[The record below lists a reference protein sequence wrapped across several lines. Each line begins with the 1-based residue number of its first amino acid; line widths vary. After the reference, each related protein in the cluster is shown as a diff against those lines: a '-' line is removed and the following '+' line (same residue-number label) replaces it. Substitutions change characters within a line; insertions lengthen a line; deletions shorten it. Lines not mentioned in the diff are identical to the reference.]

1 MDTLTDLFQPL
12 PNWMFGSSVK
22 ARNALQNS
30 GRVHPYTCGGANC
43 RKTLL
48 AVEGGWTCTCGY
60 TQPLNIELCALPFQL
75 PETLFQHTYLNVDA
89 ALNAAK
95 NNGRSTAVFI
105 VGGEW
110 CKWCVKLKE
119 TLTKDN
125 RLIQAI
131 AEDSLQLAWVTVNK
145 KTVDQSGIRER
156 FNVKS
161 VPYLLLLNPEGATIE
176 ATEFIGD
183 EDVNINEYLRWLRSH
198 NDDAL

>member
-1 MDTLTDLFQPL
+1 
-12 PNWMFGSSVK
+12 
-22 ARNALQNS
+22 
-30 GRVHPYTCGGANC
+30 
-43 RKTLL
+43 
-48 AVEGGWTCTCGY
+48 
-60 TQPLNIELCALPFQL
+60 
-75 PETLFQHTYLNVDA
+75 
-89 ALNAAK
+89 
-95 NNGRSTAVFI
+95 